1 VRYRTVFFQ
10 DLVMRDIHNRVDS
23 AAWSFLE
30 SLQPRI
36 DGHYQ
41 CAHGHQRW
49 ERAER
54 IRVESPRPED
64 KGIG

>member
-1 VRYRTVFFQ
+1 
-10 DLVMRDIHNRVDS
+10 MSEIHNRVDS

-36 DGHYQ
+36 DGHHQY
-41 CAHGHQRW
+41 AHGHQQW

-54 IRVESPRPED
+54 IRVESPHPED
-64 KGIG
+64 TVIG